1 MKKSVSPKYTL
12 MALIVNP
19 NPLGPLL
26 IMIGGLREFI
36 RGEMSLHGEASLL
49 LAVLLPPGL

>member
-36 RGEMSLHGEASLL
+36 RGEMSLQGEASLL